1 MFKEVMAKIFPKET
15 DIQEQKHRVSNKMNP
30 NRPTPRYIIIKMAK
44 VKDNEMIPKAARK
57 HSVQGNPHKATN

>member
-1 MFKEVMAKIFPKET
+1 MAGNLPNLKKET
-15 DIQEQKHRVSNKMNP
+15 DVQVREPQRIPNKMNL
-30 NRPTPRYIIIKMAK
+30 NRPTPSYIIIKMAK

>member
-1 MFKEVMAKIFPKET
+1 MKEADRVPNKI
-15 DIQEQKHRVSNKMNP
+15 
-30 NRPTPRYIIIKMAK
+30 NRKGPTPRYIIIKMAK